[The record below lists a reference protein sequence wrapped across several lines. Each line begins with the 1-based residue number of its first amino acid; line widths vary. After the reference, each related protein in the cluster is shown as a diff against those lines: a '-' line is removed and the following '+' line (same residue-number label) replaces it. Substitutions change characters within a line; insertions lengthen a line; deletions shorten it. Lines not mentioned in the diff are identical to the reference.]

1 MTTTDLH
8 DPVHAP
14 APGPAVAPT
23 PEALAVRGGSYVERL
38 TQLAHD
44 RPDEPALGELHALR
58 ELRRQLTWSQ
68 LDRRCRA
75 VAARL
80 QSLGAQGERALIA
93 CDNDPDY
100 LIAFLGCAY
109 AGVIAV
115 PLYAP
120 TQRNHLERYATIAAD
135 CSARFILSTDAV
147 VARNTRLG
155 MARQDFPDLQWLL
168 VDQVP
173 DREAAAWQAHW
184 PHTDSLCYLQYTSGS
199 TGTPRGVM
207 VHHAHLMYQG
217 AYNEAG
223 CGLDGRDR
231 ALSWLPLYHDMGLI
245 VGALQALYTGIPL
258 LLTTPAAVVMHPERW
273 LRAISDHRIS
283 FAGAPNFV
291 YDLCV
296 DGVDPQALA
305 GVDLSC
311 WDVAFNAA
319 EPIRA
324 ATVERF
330 TRHLAPLGLPA
341 TAMCPAYGLAEATL
355 AVSIKKRGTP
365 AEVRPMCA
373 QALKA
378 NRLQPVGDAAPA
390 PAAGLDQQAGV
401 SAGVEAAAQA
411 TTGPAPLPLVGS
423 GRVLLQTAVR
433 IVDPETGRALPQ
445 GHVGE
450 IWVGGTGPAAG
461 YWGRP
466 QDTLESFGARLAGE
480 DGPFMRTGDLG
491 AFDEHGELYVTGRL
505 KDVIIVAGKN
515 HYPQDIEQTVE
526 LCDPALRVHAVA
538 AVPLEQGQRETLL
551 VMAEV
556 HRREVAGFDAAAVAA
571 VIRRRVAQRH
581 ELDLAEVVFL
591 QRGQLPMTTSGKIRR
606 RAARE
611 RLLAGELQV
620 LARAS
625 F

>member
-1 MTTTDLH
+1 MTALDAL
-8 DPVHAP
+8 PP
-14 APGPAVAPT
+14 SLPRPRT
-23 PEALAVRGGSYVERL
+23 PLRASSHVQRL
-38 TQLAHD
+38 RQLAEE
-44 RPDEPALGELHALR
+44 RPDQLALGELHALR
-58 ELRRQLTWSQ
+58 ELRRRYTCAE

-80 QSLGAQGERALIA
+80 QALGGQGARALVA

-135 CSARFILSTDAV
+135 CQARFILSTEAV

-173 DREAAAWQAHW
+173 DDEAAQWT
-184 PHTDSLCYLQYTSGS
+184 PFLPDTDALCYLQYTSGS

-223 CGLDGRDR
+223 CGLSEADR
-231 ALSWLPLYHDMGLI
+231 GLSWLPLYHDMGLI
-245 VGALQALYTGIPL
+245 VGALQAFYTGFPL

-273 LRAISDHRIS
+273 LRAISTHRIS

-291 YDLCV
+291 YDLCA
-296 DGVDPQALA
+296 DAVDPAQL
-305 GVDLSC
+305 GDVDLSC
-311 WDVAFNAA
+311 WQVAFNAA

-341 TAMCPAYGLAEATL
+341 TAMHPAYGLAEATL
-355 AVSIKKRGTP
+355 AVTIKPRGTP
-365 AEVRPMCA
+365 PVVRQVCA
-373 QALKA
+373 DALQAH
-378 NRLQPVGDAAPA
+378 RLVPWTAP
-390 PAAGLDQQAGV
+390 
-401 SAGVEAAAQA
+401 EAAQ
-411 TTGPAPLPLVGS
+411 TDTGAAALTLVGS
-423 GRVLLQTAVR
+423 GQVLLDTEVR
-433 IVDPETGRALPQ
+433 IVDPDSGLAQPP

-450 IWVGGTGPAAG
+450 IWVGGVGPAAG
-461 YWGRP
+461 YWGRAE
-466 QDTLESFGARLAGE
+466 DTEVTFGARLAGE
-480 DGPFMRTGDLG
+480 EGRWMRTGDLG
-491 AFDEHGELYVTGRL
+491 VFDEHGQLFVTGRL
-505 KDVIIVAGKN
+505 KDIIIIAGKN

-526 LCDPALRVHAVA
+526 QCDPALRVHAVA
-538 AVPLEQGQRETLL
+538 AVALQQDAGESLL

-556 HRREVAGFDAAAVAA
+556 HRREVAGFDAAAVAS
-571 VIRRRVAQRH
+571 VIRRRIAQRH
-581 ELDLAEVVFL
+581 ELDLAEIVFL
-591 QRGQLPMTTSGKIRR
+591 HRGQLPMTTSGKIRR
-606 RAARE
+606 SAARE

-620 LARAS
+620 LARTV